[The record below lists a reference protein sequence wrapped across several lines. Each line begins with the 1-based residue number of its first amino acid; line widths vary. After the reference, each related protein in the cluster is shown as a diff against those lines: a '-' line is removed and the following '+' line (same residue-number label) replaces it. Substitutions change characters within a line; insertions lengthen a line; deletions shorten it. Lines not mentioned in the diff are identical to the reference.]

1 MSSSLE
7 RVLQLLTDKVQ
18 ISVKESWS
26 QQNITHEI
34 LFIFTSELVF
44 V

>member
-1 MSSSLE
+1 MSSPLKK
-7 RVLQLLTDKVQ
+7 VLQLLTDEVR
-18 ISVKESWS
+18 ISVKKSWN

-34 LFIFTSELVF
+34 LFILTSELVF